1 MWFEYLNIARKVLVA
16 HKFRSILTVLSI
28 TIGAFS
34 IVLMSSLAQSGST
47 TLLHDIEDL
56 GGARLIGIFPH
67 PPERE
72 EGKASSYTHGI
83 TVPDRDVLFSSV
95 PHLEAHT
102 MWTRWGNKD
111 VIADNGHMYRAR
123 VFAGDG
129 DWFDTNKL
137 EIGDGRFFSEEENR
151 RHQKL
156 CVVGHK
162 TALAL
167 WDDGKAVGHT
177 LQIGPLRCR
186 VVGQSGT
193 REFMGRMMGL
203 DRLDYIAVPFET
215 LADLDPKVRMGAQII
230 LKSDAE
236 KNNDIVKRVANALL
250 SERHHGVDDFQIF
263 DFARVMDNFT
273 GFFRIMSIIVGFI
286 AGIALIV
293 GGVGVMNMMLVSV
306 SERVREIGIRKAI
319 GANPNDIGRQ
329 FLLEAI
335 VLAGSGG
342 AVGVSGGIGMTLVAS
357 AVIRHFKPRW
367 ITVIA
372 DDSAIIAL
380 CVSVGVGLLFG
391 YFPARRAAKL
401 DAITAIRG
409 S

>member
-1 MWFEYLNIARKVLVA
+1 MFFEYLNIARKVLVA
-16 HKFRSILTVLSI
+16 HKFRSLLTVLSI

-47 TLLHDIEDL
+47 TLLHDIQDL
-56 GGARLIGIFPH
+56 GGARLIGIFPK
-67 PPERE
+67 PAERE
-72 EGKASSYTHGI
+72 EGKASSYTRGI

-95 PHLEAHT
+95 PHLEGHS
-102 MWTRWGNKD
+102 MFTRWGNKD
-111 VIADNGHMYRAR
+111 IIADNGRMYRSR
-123 VFAGDG
+123 VFGGDG

-137 EIGDGRFFSEEENR
+137 DIGDGRFFSEEENR

-162 TALAL
+162 TAEAL
-167 WDDGKAVGHT
+167 WDGSPVGHT
-177 LQIGPLRCR
+177 MQIGPLRCR
-186 VVGQSGT
+186 VVGVSGT
-193 REFMGRMMGL
+193 REFMGKMMGL
-203 DRLDYIAVPFET
+203 DRLDYVAVPFET
-215 LADLDPKVRMGAQII
+215 LGDVDPKTSLAGQLI
-230 LKSDAE
+230 LKTDEE
-236 KNNDIVKRVANALL
+236 KNNDIVKRVANAIL
-250 SERHHGVDDFQIF
+250 SQRHHGVDDFQIF
-263 DFARVMDNFT
+263 DFSRVMDQFI
-273 GFFRIMSIIVGFI
+273 GFFHIMSVIVGFI
-286 AGIALIV
+286 AGIALLV

-319 GANPNDIGRQ
+319 GANPSDIGRQ

-342 AVGVSGGIGMTLVAS
+342 AVGVSGGIGMAIAAS
-357 AVIRHFKPRW
+357 SLIRHFKPRW

-380 CVSVGVGLLFG
+380 CVSIGVGLLFG
-391 YFPARRAAKL
+391 YFPARRAARL

>member
-1 MWFEYLNIARKVLVA
+1 
-16 HKFRSILTVLSI
+16 
-28 TIGAFS
+28 
-34 IVLMSSLAQSGST
+34 
-47 TLLHDIEDL
+47 
-56 GGARLIGIFPH
+56 
-67 PPERE
+67 
-72 EGKASSYTHGI
+72 
-83 TVPDRDVLFSSV
+83 
-95 PHLEAHT
+95 
-102 MWTRWGNKD
+102 
-111 VIADNGHMYRAR
+111 MYRAR

-156 CVVGHK
+156 CVIGHK
-162 TALAL
+162 TADAL
-167 WDDGKAVGHT
+167 FDGKAIGHT
-177 LQIGPLRCR
+177 MQIGPLRCR
-186 VVGQSGT
+186 IVGQSGT
-193 REFMGRMMGL
+193 REFMGKMMGL
-203 DRLDYIAVPFET
+203 DRLDYVAVPFES
-215 LADLDPKVRMGAQII
+215 LADIDPKVRLGAQII
-230 LKSDAE
+230 LKSDEE
-236 KNNDIVKRVANALL
+236 KNNDIVKRVANAIL

-263 DFARVMDNFT
+263 DFARIMDQFT
-273 GFFRIMSIIVGFI
+273 GFFRTLSIIVGFI
-286 AGIALIV
+286 AGIALLV

-319 GANPNDIGRQ
+319 GANPSDIGRQ

-342 AVGVSGGIGMTLVAS
+342 AVGVSGGIGMALAAS
-357 AVIRHFKPRW
+357 AIIRHFKPRW

-401 DAITAIRG
+401 DAIAAIRG

>member
-1 MWFEYLNIARKVLVA
+1 MWIEYLNIARKVLFA
-16 HKFRSILTVLSI
+16 HKFRSLLTVLSI

-34 IVLMSSLAQSGST
+34 IVLMTSLAQSGST
-47 TLLHDIEDL
+47 TLLHDIQDL

-72 EGKASSYTHGI
+72 EGKASSYTRGI
-83 TVPDRDVLFSSV
+83 TVEDRDALFSSV
-95 PHLEAHT
+95 PHLESHT
-102 MWTRWGNKD
+102 MWMRLGNKD
-111 VIADNGHMYRAR
+111 ILSDNGNMYRAR

-137 EIGDGRFFSEEENR
+137 EVGDGRFFSDEENR

-177 LQIGPLRCR
+177 IQIGPLRCR
-186 VVGQSGT
+186 VIGQSGT
-193 REFMGRMMGL
+193 REFMGKMMGL
-203 DRLDYIAVPFET
+203 DRLDYVAVPFET
-215 LADLDPKVRMGAQII
+215 MADLDPKVLPGAQII
-230 LKSDAE
+230 LKTDFE
-236 KNNDIVKRVANALL
+236 TNNDIVKRVANAIL

-263 DFARVMDNFT
+263 DFSRIMDQFT
-273 GFFRIMSIIVGFI
+273 GFFRIMGIIVGFI
-286 AGIALIV
+286 AGIALLV

-319 GANPNDIGRQ
+319 GANPSDIGRQ
-329 FLLEAI
+329 FLLESI
-335 VLAGSGG
+335 LLAGSGG
-342 AVGVSGGIGMTLVAS
+342 AVGVGGGIAMALAS
-357 AVIRHFKPRW
+357 SALIRMFKPRW

-372 DDSAIIAL
+372 NDSAIIAL
-380 CVSVGVGLLFG
+380 CVSIGVGLLFG

-409 S
+409 N

>member
-1 MWFEYLNIARKVLVA
+1 MWLEYLNIARKVLVA
-16 HKFRSILTVLSI
+16 HKFRSLLTVLSI

-47 TLLHDIEDL
+47 TLLHDIQDL
-56 GGARLIGIFPH
+56 GGARLIGIFPK
-67 PPERE
+67 PAERE
-72 EGKASSYTHGI
+72 EGKASSYTRGI
-83 TVPDRDVLFSSV
+83 TVPDRDVLFASV
-95 PHLEAHT
+95 PHLEGHT
-102 MWTRWGNKD
+102 MWMRLGNKD
-111 VIADNGHMYRAR
+111 IIADNGNMYRAR

-137 EIGDGRFFSEEENR
+137 EVGAGRFFSDEENR

-167 WDDGKAVGHT
+167 WDGKAVGHT

-186 VVGQSGT
+186 VIGQSGT
-193 REFMGRMMGL
+193 REFFGKMMGL
-203 DRLDYIAVPFET
+203 DRLDFVAVPFET
-215 LADLDPKVRMGAQII
+215 MADLDPKVRPGAQII
-230 LKSDAE
+230 LKTDFE
-236 KNNDIVKRVANALL
+236 TNNDVVKRVANAIL

-263 DFARVMDNFT
+263 DFSRVMDQFI
-273 GFFRIMSIIVGFI
+273 GFFRIMGIIVGFI
-286 AGIALIV
+286 AGIALLV

-319 GANPNDIGRQ
+319 GANPSDIGRQ

-342 AVGVSGGIGMTLVAS
+342 AVGVSGGIGMAILAS
-357 AVIRHFKPRW
+357 SVIRHFKPRW
-367 ITVIA
+367 ITVVA
-372 DDSAIIAL
+372 NDSAIIAI

-391 YFPARRAAKL
+391 YFPARRAARL
-401 DAITAIRG
+401 DAIAAIRG
-409 S
+409 G

>member
-1 MWFEYLNIARKVLVA
+1 VWFEYLNIARKVLVA
-16 HKFRSILTVLSI
+16 HKFRSLLTVLSI

-47 TLLHDIEDL
+47 TLLHDIQDL

-111 VIADNGHMYRAR
+111 MIADNGRMYRAR

-137 EIGDGRFFSEEENR
+137 EIADGRFYTEEENS
-151 RHQKL
+151 RHQRV
-156 CVVGHK
+156 CVIGHK
-162 TALAL
+162 TADAL
-167 WDDGKAVGHT
+167 WDGSPVGHT
-177 LQIGPLRCR
+177 MQIGLLRCR
-186 VVGQSGT
+186 VVGVSGT

-203 DRLDYIAVPFET
+203 DRLDYVAVPFET
-215 LADLDPKVRMGAQII
+215 LADIDPTVRAGAQII
-230 LKSDAE
+230 LKSDVEA
-236 KNNDIVKRVANALL
+236 NNDIVKRVANAIL
-250 SERHHGVDDFQIF
+250 SARHHGVDDFQIF
-263 DFARVMDNFT
+263 DFARVMDGFI
-273 GFFRIMSIIVGFI
+273 GFFRVMSIIVGFI
-286 AGIALIV
+286 AGIALLV

-319 GANPNDIGRQ
+319 GANPSDIGRQ

-342 AVGVSGGIGMTLVAS
+342 AVGVSGGIGMAVAAS
-357 AVIRHFKPRW
+357 AIIRHFKPRW

-372 DDSAIIAL
+372 SDSAIIAI

-401 DAITAIRG
+401 DAIAAIRG
-409 S
+409 G

>member
-1 MWFEYLNIARKVLVA
+1 LWFEYLNIARKVLVA
-16 HKFRSILTVLSI
+16 HKFRSLLTVLSI

-47 TLLHDIEDL
+47 TLLHDIQDL

-95 PHLEAHT
+95 PHLEGHT

-111 VIADNGHMYRAR
+111 IIADNGRMYRAR

-137 EIGDGRFFSEEENR
+137 EVGDGRFFSEEENR

-156 CVVGHK
+156 CVLGHK
-162 TALAL
+162 TADAL
-167 WDDGKAVGHT
+167 WDGSPVGHT
-177 LQIGPLRCR
+177 IQIGALRCR
-186 VVGQSGT
+186 IVGVSGT
-193 REFMGRMMGL
+193 REFFGKMMGL
-203 DRLDYIAVPFET
+203 DRLDFVAVPFET
-215 LADLDPKVRMGAQII
+215 LADLDPKVRAGAQII
-230 LKSDAE
+230 LKSDDEAH
-236 KNNDIVKRVANALL
+236 NDIVKRVANAIL

-263 DFARVMDNFT
+263 DFSRVMDQFI
-273 GFFRIMSIIVGFI
+273 GFFRVMSIIVGFI
-286 AGIALIV
+286 AGIALLV

-319 GANPNDIGRQ
+319 GANPSDIGRQ

-342 AVGVSGGIGMTLVAS
+342 AIGVSSGIGMALVAS
-357 AVIRHFKPRW
+357 SIIRHFKPRW

-372 DDSAIIAL
+372 HDSAIIAIV
-380 CVSVGVGLLFG
+380 VSVGVGLLFG
-391 YFPARRAAKL
+391 YFPARRAARL